1 MLNTDPPIF
10 QDLKSAIKTGDIPK
24 FQSLLQ
30 EWRSDSSI
38 PGPTPSDIDELVPRA
53 AEGVGQPA
61 ILEYLLLQ
69 GGSSNI
75 DTYTIGKTQSPQI
88 FEVFIKN
95 GWKVHNGLLHS
106 HVKHPEL
113 VALFFA
119 HGADANPPIS
129 RGYYPLETAA
139 LCAPLESVKILL
151 SHGAHIGPER
161 RAMNA
166 AARGDVPDRTPIMS
180 LLLEH
185 GADINA
191 LAEDYPAL
199 SEAKLPGR
207 KGTPLHSAAK
217 WGNEEATLWLLE
229 HGADADV
236 RNEVGETAEE
246 WRKRFER
253 GGTDSVL
260 RIRRDIFRKNQ
271 RKKEKEEKEKEKE
284 GEAANAEEV

>member
-1 MLNTDPPIF
+1 MLVTDQPLF
-10 QDLKSAIKTGDIPK
+10 QDLKSAIKIGDIK
-24 FQSLLQ
+24 KVQSLLQ
-30 EWRSDSSI
+30 EWRIDSSI
-38 PGPTPSDIDELVPRA
+38 PGPRPSDIDELVPRA

-61 ILEYLLLQ
+61 ILEYLLSQ
-69 GGSSNI
+69 GGSSDI
-75 DTYTIGKTQSPQI
+75 DTYTVGKTQSPQI
-88 FEVFIKN
+88 FEIFIKN

-106 HVKHPEL
+106 HIKNPEL
-113 VALFFA
+113 VALFLA
-119 HGADANPPIS
+119 HGADADPQIS
-129 RGYYPLETAA
+129 HGYYPLETAA

-151 SHGAHIGPER
+151 SHGARIGPGS

-199 SEAKLPGR
+199 SEAKLLGR

-217 WGNEEATLWLLE
+217 WGNEEATVWLLE
-229 HGADADV
+229 HGADAAV
-236 RNEVGETAEE
+236 KNEMGETAEE
-246 WRKRFER
+246 WGKRFER

-271 RKKEKEEKEKEKE
+271 RNKEK
-284 GEAANAEEV
+284 V